1 MGAIGFINAFASCRL
16 FQKTIFACVEITLLR
31 MMHQSTIGAHPPAQ
45 PPGISQLPGEG
56 PNMSVKR
63 VGGTQERRKMPHP
76 MYGPPFVKK
85 SDLRNSPAIR
95 KKKKKNPIFVIV
107 PNFPTITK
115 FGIVTIIICT
125 PGFIQKTILL
135 TLLNI
140 GIALKTHAHGDTLHR
155 TTSTQPRSQ
164 AVSLPDL

>member
-95 KKKKKNPIFVIV
+95 KKKKKSDLRNSSEL
-107 PNFPTITK
+107 PNHHEVRHCYYNNMHP
-115 FGIVTIIICT
+115 GIHPENNT
-125 PGFIQKTILL
+125 
-135 TLLNI
+135 
-140 GIALKTHAHGDTLHR
+140 ADTAQYR
-155 TTSTQPRSQ
+155 YCIKNACPW
-164 AVSLPDL
+164 